1 MTIEN
6 LQDSDLTIPWKY
18 GKNGKEIESR
28 TIGAKANGPSDSA
41 AGPGS
46 RLKITD
52 PDTAARLRQH
62 PAILGMV
69 KAGTIR
75 VEN

>member
-6 LQDSDLTIPWKY
+6 LQDADLVVPWKF
-18 GKNGKEIESR
+18 GKNGKETEYR
-28 TIGAKANGPSDSA
+28 TLGPKVNGPSDSA

-52 PDTAARLRQH
+52 TDAAARLRTH

-75 VEN
+75 IEA

>member
-6 LQDSDLTIPWKY
+6 LQDSDLTIPWRF
-18 GKNGKEIESR
+18 GKNGKEIEHR
-28 TIGAKANGPSDSA
+28 TLGPKVNGPSESA

-52 PDTAARLRQH
+52 ADTAARLRTH
-62 PAILGMV
+62 PAILGMA

-75 VEN
+75 IEA